1 VAGALLFIVTL
12 ILLVILTASRK
23 EIGKLF
29 LFFALSIVMIGFP
42 AYSKIEIS
50 KDGVKLEKD
59 TQQLLRNPTDKALRD
74 RLSAEAT
81 KLSARPYSDPKM
93 LTTVAR
99 AQIAL
104 GDNGAAEQ
112 NVNKALQIAPRNAE
126 AMDVKVQMTMLLK
139 RSSIRLSAKPARCNS
154 QVPSR

>member
-1 VAGALLFIVTL
+1 MSFFSGLYLYQVVMLVTGVLIFIVTL
-12 ILLVILTASRK
+12 ILLVILTATGK

-59 TQQLLRNPTDKALRD
+59 TEQLLRNPTDKALRD
-74 RLSAEAT
+74 RLFAEAT

-104 GDNGAAEQ
+104 
-112 NVNKALQIAPRNAE
+112 V
-126 AMDVKVQMTMLLK
+126 
-139 RSSIRLSAKPARCNS
+139 
-154 QVPSR
+154 